1 MKAILFICFAFIAM
15 SFSNVNAQE
24 KQPKIMEVTM
34 QTSAECGD
42 CKERIENKLN
52 YTKGVIYSD
61 LDVRTKKLTVK
72 YKTSKITL
80 DEIKT
85 IVSNIGYTIDDVEAN
100 PEAVNKL
107 PECCQ
112 PGGHK

>member
-1 MKAILFICFAFIAM
+1 MKAILFISFAFIAL

-24 KQPKIMEVTM
+24 KQPKTMEVTM

-72 YKTSKITL
+72 YRTSKITL

-85 IVSNIGYTIDDVEAN
+85 IVSNIGYTIDGVEAN
-100 PEAVNKL
+100 PEAVNK
-107 PECCQ
+107 
-112 PGGHK
+112 

>member
-1 MKAILFICFAFIAM
+1 MKSILFICFAFIAM

-100 PEAVNKL
+100 PEEIGRAACRDRV
-107 PECCQ
+107 
-112 PGGHK
+112 

>member
-1 MKAILFICFAFIAM
+1 MKSTLFICFAFIAM
-15 SFSNVNAQE
+15 SFSTLNAQE
-24 KQPKIMEVTM
+24 KQPKTMEVTM
-34 QTSAECGD
+34 QTSAQCGD
-42 CKERIENKLN
+42 CKERIEDNLN
-52 YTKGVIYSD
+52 NTKGIIYSS
-61 LDVRTKKLTVK
+61 LDMRTKILTVK

-85 IVSNIGYTIDDVEAN
+85 VVANTGYTVDDVKAN
-100 PEAVNKL
+100 PEALNKL